1 MMLFANVRSQR
12 SHSAERVGFIAL
24 MLCLASWS
32 AALAAQSDAQP
43 VRILDRFDA
52 PETWTA
58 AMSDEV
64 RASVHPAAGPSGP
77 ALRLDFDLGGT
88 AGYAAARRALPVD
101 LPPNYELSFYLRADA
116 PVNELQVKLVDASG
130 DNVWWFHRPDFE
142 FPRDWRLIRI
152 KKRQID
158 FAWGPTSD
166 RTLRHAATIELVV
179 NAGRGGGR
187 GSVYLS
193 ELALRELPPIAARRR
208 ARVRAGR
215 RSRDGVDERP
225 RDRQG
230 TEPDRRSRPGA

>member
-1 MMLFANVRSQR
+1 PGARPGVQSVRT
-12 SHSAERVGFIAL
+12 
-24 MLCLASWS
+24 LA
-32 AALAAQSDAQP
+32 
-43 VRILDRFDA
+43 RCDA
-52 PETWTA
+52 PETWRA

-101 LPPNYELSFYLRADA
+101 LPPNYEFSFYLRADA

-130 DNVWWFHRPDFE
+130 DNVWWFHRSDFE
-142 FPRDWRLIRI
+142 FPREWRLIRI

-179 NAGRGGGR
+179 NAGRGGGS
-187 GSVYLS
+187 GSVYVS
-193 ELALRELPPIAARRR
+193 ALALRALPPGPGVVPAPTAR
-208 ARVRAGR
+208 APSSLPAPQPAPGR
-215 RSRDGVDERP
+215 GADRP
-225 RDRQG
+225 Q
-230 TEPDRRSRPGA
+230 P